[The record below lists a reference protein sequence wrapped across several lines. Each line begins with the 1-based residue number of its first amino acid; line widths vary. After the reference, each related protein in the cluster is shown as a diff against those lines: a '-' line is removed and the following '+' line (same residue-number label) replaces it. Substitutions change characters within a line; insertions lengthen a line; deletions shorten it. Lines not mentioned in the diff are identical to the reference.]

1 MQYGG
6 QIHDEFGNIFD
17 RQIRDIYS
25 LGIAYVRKFAAWCR
39 MRIIYVDPKNEY
51 TY

>member
-17 RQIRDIYS
+17 RQIRDISS
-25 LGIAYVRKFAAWCR
+25 LGIVYVRKFAAWCR
-39 MRIIYVDPKNEY
+39 MRIIYVDLKNEY